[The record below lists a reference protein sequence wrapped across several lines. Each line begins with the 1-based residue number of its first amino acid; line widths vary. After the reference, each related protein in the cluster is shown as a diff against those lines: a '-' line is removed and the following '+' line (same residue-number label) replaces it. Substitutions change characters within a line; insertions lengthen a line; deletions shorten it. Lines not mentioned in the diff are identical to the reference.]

1 MATLMTLCKLP
12 PAGYMGMAERGAQVC
27 QMGALKVFMQSAYA
41 GCYIGFGVQLSMT
54 IVGGIANTTKDN
66 PGIGKF
72 VFAALFPVLLFL
84 ILMSGALLYT
94 GVTAIVPMAVIEGK
108 AHWINIPKYFAV
120 SWLGNLVGCLVFV
133 ACIQYCDMNLEDSGN
148 GRLAAKIAKAK
159 VKKDFLI
166 VFIKGIGC
174 NWLVCMA
181 IFMFGQAQDTAG
193 KMVAIWFP
201 ISCFVAIGFE
211 HVPANM
217 YIITLG
223 MLAEADVTVA
233 EMIWKNFIPATL
245 GNTFSGTIIVACGY
259 SFLYGEL
266 GKRFDKMLA
275 PASTE
280 PKV

>member
-1 MATLMTLCKLP
+1 
-12 PAGYMGMAERGAQVC
+12 
-27 QMGALKVFMQSAYA
+27 LKVFMQSAFA

-54 IVGGIANTTKDN
+54 IVGGIANMTKDD
-66 PGIGKF
+66 PGVSKF

-108 AHWINIPKYFAV
+108 AHWINIPKYFAI

-133 ACIQYCDMNLEDSGN
+133 ACIQYCEMNEDDSGN

-223 MLAEADVTVA
+223 LLADADVTVA

-245 GNTFSGTIIVACGY
+245 GNTFAGTIIVACGY

-266 GKRFDKMLA
+266 GKRFDNMLK